1 MAVSSIILCVI
12 AGILL
17 LVGFL
22 GTFVPVIP
30 GAPLAW
36 AGLLAAHF
44 SIYNEI
50 SILCLI
56 ITGVVAVLVSI
67 LDNFMPVLMTGKT
80 GGSKAA
86 TVGSTIGLI
95 AGFFIGPV
103 GIIAGPFLGALAGEL
118 INSKGNFGVS
128 IKSAWG
134 AFLGFLLG
142 TGLKMIAVG
151 FFIWIFVRSFAQ

>member
-1 MAVSSIILCVI
+1 MVLSIILCI
-12 AGILL
+12 LAGILL
-17 LVGFL
+17 LLGFL
-22 GTFVPVIP
+22 GTFVPVLP

-36 AGLLAAHF
+36 GGLLLAYF
-44 SIYNEI
+44 SAYNEI

-56 ITGVVAVLVSI
+56 ITAVVAVAVSV
-67 LDNFMPVLMTGKT
+67 LDNILPVYMTNRT

-86 TVGSTIGLI
+86 TIGSTIGLI
-95 AGFFIGPV
+95 AGFFLGPA

-118 INSKGNFGVS
+118 IHSGGNFATS
-128 IKSAWG
+128 LKSAWG

-151 FFIWIFVRSFAQ
+151 FFIWIFVKSF

>member
-1 MAVSSIILCVI
+1 MNISILLCIV

-17 LVGFL
+17 FLGFL
-22 GTFVPVIP
+22 GTFVPVLP

-36 AGLLAAHF
+36 AGLFAAYF
-44 SIYNEI
+44 STYNEI

-56 ITGVVAVLVSI
+56 ITGVVAVAVSI
-67 LDNFMPVLMTGKT
+67 FDNILPVFMTNKS

-95 AGFFIGPV
+95 AGFFIGPA
-103 GIIAGPFLGALAGEL
+103 GIIIGPFLGALIGEM
-118 INSKGNFGVS
+118 IHSKGDFSNS
-128 IKSAWG
+128 LKSAWG

-142 TGLKMIAVG
+142 TGIKMVAVG
-151 FFIWIFVRSFAQ
+151 IFIWIFVRSF

>member
-1 MAVSSIILCVI
+1 MVLSIILCI
-12 AGILL
+12 LAGILL
-17 LVGFL
+17 LLGFL
-22 GTFVPVIP
+22 GTFVPVLP

-36 AGLLAAHF
+36 GGLLLAYF
-44 SIYNEI
+44 SAYNEI

-56 ITGVVAVLVSI
+56 ITAVVAVAVSV
-67 LDNFMPVLMTGKT
+67 LDNILPVYMTNRT

-86 TVGSTIGLI
+86 TIGSTIGLI
-95 AGFFIGPV
+95 AGFFLGPA

-118 INSKGNFGVS
+118 IHSDGNFAAS
-128 IKSAWG
+128 LKSAWG

-151 FFIWIFVRSFAQ
+151 FFIWIFVKSF

>member
-1 MAVSSIILCVI
+1 MTLSIILCVV

-17 LVGFL
+17 LLGFL
-22 GTFVPVIP
+22 GTFVPILP

-50 SILCLI
+50 SITCLI
-56 ITGVVAVLVSI
+56 ITGAAAVLVSV

-86 TVGSTIGLI
+86 TIGSTIGLI
-95 AGFFIGPV
+95 AGFFMGPA
-103 GIIAGPFLGALAGEL
+103 GIIAGPFLGALIGEL
-118 INSKGNFGVS
+118 IHSKGDFSVS

-142 TGLKMIAVG
+142 TGIKMICVG
-151 FFIWIFVRSFAQ
+151 FFIWIFVRSF